1 MYKLLFATK
10 STQANKLYSSLNFND
25 KHRSAAPL
33 VENRDSTDGRHE
45 ENLSRE
51 GDASVTAIITKESI
65 DERVGIA
72 FRTSLLSD
80 SLYVYNIES
89 NSKFLDTDLKEGM
102 KVLSINGIVCPKALP
117 EAIRMLRNARDLL
130 SIEAYP
136 NDEGKYEGHNDM
148 VTLLDADLNEI
159 AVEEFSRD
167 CGILEVIRL
176 GVCGDV
182 SVGALPAA
190 KTQTKTPKTPL
201 KNEKDE
207 KKGLIEEKEEEKIQ
221 EEITESIEV
230 DLNAIIKERRLAF
243 RMAKEI
249 CQLGMAI
256 KASFQQWAPKMN
268 PKAKFQQWPQ
278 KMAMNTMF
286 QKWPRKMTMKTLFQQ
301 WPQRLGINTKYHQWP
316 KKEGRESREVVL
328 RECEENANVNSEE
341 KDVGGVVSTTV
352 RITKSTHDEPIGLA
366 IRNSTVTKGIYIY
379 GIFGSSKL
387 QKSNLSEGM
396 RIVSING
403 KTFKSCDEVIKTL
416 KSSITLEIQA
426 IPNDESKQ

>member
-10 STQANKLYSSLNFND
+10 STQANKVYSSLNFDD
-25 KHRSAAPL
+25 KHRSVAPL

-65 DERVGIA
+65 NERVGIA

-130 SIEAYP
+130 SIEACP
-136 NDEGKYEGHNDM
+136 NDESKYEDHNDM

-167 CGILEVIRL
+167 CGIFEVIRL
-176 GVCGDV
+176 GVC
-182 SVGALPAA
+182 VGALPAA
-190 KTQTKTPKTPL
+190 TTQKKTPL

-207 KKGLIEEKEEEKIQ
+207 KKELIEEKEKETIQ

-230 DLNAIIKERRLAF
+230 DLNAIIKERRLTF
-243 RMAKEI
+243 RLAKEI
-249 CQLGMAI
+249 RQLGMTI
-256 KASFQQWAPKMN
+256 KASFQQWAPKIN

-286 QKWPRKMTMKTLFQQ
+286 QKWPRKMTMKTLLQQ
-301 WPQRLGINTKYHQWP
+301 WPQRLSINTKYHQWP
-316 KKEGRESREVVL
+316 KKEGSESREVVL
-328 RECEENANVNSEE
+328 RECEESANVNSEE

-352 RITKSTHDEPIGLA
+352 RISKSAHDEPIGLA

-396 RIVSING
+396 RIISING

-416 KSSITLEIQA
+416 KSSITLEIRA
-426 IPNDESKQ
+426 IPNDES